1 MDDYS
6 NDGYNYYGM
15 NKKGE
20 YNDKY
25 DYYTYDQNNPG
36 TAAQQNPSDQQYNN
50 YGAID
55 QAYDYNNDNQ
65 ADYNQGSNK
74 QFTGY

>member
-15 NKKGE
+15 NKNGE

-36 TAAQQNPSDQQYNN
+36 AEVQ
-50 YGAID
+50 
-55 QAYDYNNDNQ
+55 
-65 ADYNQGSNK
+65 
-74 QFTGY
+74 